1 MDFWFVILTH
11 GLVWVVF
18 FFFSNKYRSKGKA
31 KNVITEEPNTCAR
44 GNLVPA
50 ARYP

>member
-11 GLVWVVF
+11 GLVWVF

-31 KNVITEEPNTCAR
+31 KNVITEEPNTYAH
-44 GNLVPA
+44 GNLVPPS
-50 ARYP
+50 RYP